1 MSRLNSIW
9 PDTFEDPARTEDGM
23 FSKSNKP
30 SMADPHVDGVIEESL
45 IIDIDLNPVSHS
57 LRKSML

>member
-1 MSRLNSIW
+1 
-9 PDTFEDPARTEDGM
+9 
-23 FSKSNKP
+23 
-30 SMADPHVDGVIEESL
+30 MADLHVDGVIEESL